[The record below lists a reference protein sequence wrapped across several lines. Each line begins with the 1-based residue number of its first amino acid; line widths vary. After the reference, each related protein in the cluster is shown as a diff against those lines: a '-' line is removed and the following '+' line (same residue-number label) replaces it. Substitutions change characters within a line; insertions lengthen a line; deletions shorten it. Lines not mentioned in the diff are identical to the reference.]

1 MRNLELNNQ
10 LNYEKFDEA
19 TAFLK
24 TISLTI
30 LILFNT
36 IFRIFSK
43 GGWYILINSGFY
55 TQT

>member
-43 GGWYILINSGFY
+43 GG
-55 TQT
+55 